1 MKRKRPWSVTWLAL
15 GVLSLV
21 AVYLT
26 RFGTTVSQWDFLS
39 RLPLSISPFYL
50 AATGLFWG
58 LSALPLVW
66 GLWRG
71 KAWSTKALRV
81 YSLLFTLYYWLEEW
95 LIESSPLRNTN
106 WPFLLSLTVVLLI
119 LVFWIISRP
128 KVRNFIGEKN
138 ERKPKN

>member
-50 AATGLFWG
+50 AVTGLIWG

-71 KAWSTKALRV
+71 KEWSHKAMRV

-95 LIESSPLRNTN
+95 LIESNPLRNTN
-106 WPFLLSLTVVLLI
+106 WPFLLTLTVVLLI
-119 LVFWIISRP
+119 LVFWTISRP
-128 KVRNFIGEKN
+128 KARNFFGEKN